1 MHMTRLVFIGY
12 PEFPTSDAVLLR
24 DISELNQDPE
34 KGKIMNALVYR
45 GSREVRIE
53 EVSDPKIEKAAGLRR
68 VGAEYA
74 IFKTE
79 TSSP

>member
-1 MHMTRLVFIGY
+1 M
-12 PEFPTSDAVLLR
+12 LLR

-53 EVSDPKIEKAAGLRR
+53 EVSDPKIEKAAGLGT
-68 VGAEYA
+68 VGAQ
-74 IFKTE
+74 
-79 TSSP
+79 

>member
-1 MHMTRLVFIGY
+1 LFSYGD

-53 EVSDPKIEKAAGLRR
+53 EVSDPKIEKAAGLGT
-68 VGAEYA
+68 VGAQ
-74 IFKTE
+74 
-79 TSSP
+79 

>member
-1 MHMTRLVFIGY
+1 MTRLVFIGY

-53 EVSDPKIEKAAGLRR
+53 EVSDPKIEKAAGLGT
-68 VGAEYA
+68 VGAQ
-74 IFKTE
+74 
-79 TSSP
+79 